1 VTIYR
6 YEAAAR
12 SGQLVSGE
20 MDALSKEAV
29 IERLHGLGYV
39 PIRADVA
46 RQGVL
51 AWLPSISRTAQ
62 RSGRAREL
70 VSLTQQLS
78 TLLQASLPLDRALEI
93 AASVTTRT
101 YERDRMRSLLDRVR
115 SGNSLADALAAQ
127 DGFFPNFYV
136 GMVRAGEASGSL
148 DSTLKQLA
156 ELLERSNA
164 AREHIKSGLTYPLI
178 VLATGALSL
187 GVLFGFVIPRFR
199 PVFEDAGAR
208 LPTATRLILTTSDFF
223 ATAWWAIIL
232 VAIAAVGLFRHWVR
246 TPAGRASCDR
256 LLLRLPLLRD
266 LILKIEIARFSRT
279 LGTLIRSGLAPLAA
293 LRITVEMVTN
303 TVLKAGLTS
312 VMDSVKEGK
321 GFSQPLENTAL
332 VPTLAVQLTRVGE
345 ETGRLD
351 EMLLKIAEIYDIET
365 QRSIDRLLSLLVPG
379 VTVALGI
386 LVAVV
391 MGSIVTAILG
401 VYDLAL

>member
-127 DGFFPNFYV
+127 DGFFPNFDV
-136 GMVRAGEASGSL
+136 GRVRAGEASGSL

>member
-1 VTIYR
+1 
-6 YEAAAR
+6 
-12 SGQLVSGE
+12 
-20 MDALSKEAV
+20 
-29 IERLHGLGYV
+29 
-39 PIRADVA
+39 
-46 RQGVL
+46 
-51 AWLPSISRTAQ
+51 
-62 RSGRAREL
+62 
-70 VSLTQQLS
+70 
-78 TLLQASLPLDRALEI
+78 
-93 AASVTTRT
+93 
-101 YERDRMRSLLDRVR
+101 
-115 SGNSLADALAAQ
+115 
-127 DGFFPNFYV
+127 
-136 GMVRAGEASGSL
+136 
-148 DSTLKQLA
+148 
-156 ELLERSNA
+156 
-164 AREHIKSGLTYPLI
+164 
-178 VLATGALSL
+178 
-187 GVLFGFVIPRFR
+187 VIPRFR